1 MPITVR
7 TRQSEL
13 RENPFQM
20 IVICQMLNQTSW
32 KQVDRVSPT
41 FFEKWPTPQ
50 HLLKSTEAEIAQV
63 IRPLGFY
70 NRRAKTLLKLAAA
83 WLELKASW
91 PNPVEAPISEISKL
105 PGVGK
110 YALDSWKIFQLGDLT
125 VEPTDKV
132 LIAYLEQARVSEYKR
147 TCN

>member
-20 IVICQMLNQTSW
+20 LVICQMLNQTSW
-32 KQVDRVSPT
+32 KQVDSVSPV
-41 FFEKWPTPQ
+41 FFEKWPSAQKLSTA
-50 HLLKSTEAEIAQV
+50 TEAEVAQV

-70 NRRAKTLLKLAAA
+70 NRRSRTLLKFAAA
-83 WLELKASW
+83 WLELTQKW
-91 PNPVEAPISEISKL
+91 RDPLKAPIVEISRL

-110 YALDSWKIFQLGDLT
+110 YALDSWSIFQLGDLS

-132 LIAYLEQARVSEYKR
+132 LIAYLEQARVS
-147 TCN
+147 